1 MAAAVKQ
8 GSSKANSGTPRL
20 QRVCETCARRKVTC
34 DLGRPTCG
42 ACVRYARAHP
52 DNRCVYAENATQVP
66 ARRRSPETT
75 VPAAGALEL
84 PRTRSGAR
92 RLQAAL
98 RETAEAAP
106 APIIPSEVETPPLE
120 VRDEEDA
127 DPAAE
132 DLMERMADA
141 TLSRIPAAPA
151 LPHYDIRSAPLVHEP
166 FAAPLP
172 YGLAPEEPFAPSPAQ
187 AGFVPDLGLAADPH
201 GVPLL
206 QPMAAREGQTTNPYP
221 LLPWALPLSASPT
234 PDLTFLPP
242 HLPGPATVPPPWV
255 ISEPQRYADVS
266 AHTLTSANERD
277 EEDQDAGQ
285 GAVWTESLARGGGSR
300 ASWP

>member
-1 MAAAVKQ
+1 MHKPA
-8 GSSKANSGTPRL
+8 T
-20 QRVCETCARRKVTC
+20 
-34 DLGRPTCG
+34 
-42 ACVRYARAHP
+42 
-52 DNRCVYAENATQVP
+52 ATQKP
-66 ARRRSPETT
+66 TP
-75 VPAAGALEL
+75 EL
-84 PRTRSGAR
+84 P
-92 RLQAAL
+92 
-98 RETAEAAP
+98 P
-106 APIIPSEVETPPLE
+106 APVFKPMRFPAFPPAL
-120 VRDEEDA
+120 
-127 DPAAE
+127 PG
-132 DLMERMADA
+132 
-141 TLSRIPAAPA
+141 IPAAPA

-166 FAAPLP
+166 SAAPLP

-255 ISEPQRYADVS
+255 FSEPQRYADVS
-266 AHTLTSANERD
+266 AHSLTSANERD